1 MVNNSNFLITIFV
14 IIGVATRIIPH
25 PPNLT
30 ALGAVALFGG
40 ALYFDKKISLII
52 PIIILA
58 ISDFILGFQMNISV
72 YFSFLLIVF
81 LGFNLRNKLSF
92 KNIISYS
99 ISSGLI
105 FYAVTNFFVFLGSTY
120 YSQDIYGLVLCY
132 TLALPFLANT
142 ILGNLLYSL
151 ALFYSFKYVHKKINV
166 SSQ

>member
-1 MVNNSNFLITIFV
+1 MINNSNFLITIFV
-14 IIGVATRIIPH
+14 IVGVITRLIPH

-30 ALGAVALFGG
+30 AVGAVALFGG

-72 YFSFLLIVF
+72 YFSFFLIVL
-81 LGFNLRNKLSF
+81 LGINLRTKLSL

-99 ISSGLI
+99 ILSGLTFFI
-105 FYAVTNFFVFLGSTY
+105 VTNLFVFLGSTY
-120 YSQDIYGLVLCY
+120 YSQDIYGLILCY

-151 ALFYSFKYVHKKINV
+151 ALFYTFKYVYKKINV
-166 SSQ
+166 AT

>member
-1 MVNNSNFLITIFV
+1 MVNNSNILITAFV
-14 IIGVATRIIPH
+14 IIGVATRLIPH

-30 ALGAVALFGG
+30 AVGAVALFGG

-52 PIIILA
+52 PILILA

-72 YFSFLLIVF
+72 YFSFLLIVL
-81 LGFNLRNKLSF
+81 LGFNMRQKINF

-99 ISSGLI
+99 IFSGLI
-105 FYAVTNFFVFLGSTY
+105 FYVVTNLFVFLGSTY
-120 YSQDIYGLVLCY
+120 YSQDIYGLILCY

-151 ALFYSFKYVHKKINV
+151 ALFYSFKYVHNKINV
-166 SSQ
+166 TSQ